1 MSLASGIAVYF
12 IVWWVCLFMVL
23 PFGVKNAHEAGETVE
38 HGNEAGAPVQPLL
51 LKKVIATTILS
62 TVVFALILGQVTY
75 AWISFDDIPFLSNIR
90 H

>member
-23 PFGVKNAHEAGETVE
+23 PFGVKNAHEAGEAVE
-38 HGNEAGAPVQPLL
+38 HGNEAGAPVRPMLM
-51 LKKVIATTILS
+51 KKVIATTVLS
-62 TVVFALILGQVTY
+62 AVVFTLILGQVTY